1 MGLLGVQAIAAHTI
15 AFEISIVVL
24 LVAWAVANAVA
35 TRIGT
40 ISVQEGCAGVWR
52 VLNSSLL
59 IFFLFMLPPMV
70 VLKLFSPWAVM
81 LFVGAGLKA
90 QTLLPT
96 AAPVVVLAAFFVFV
110 NGLRL
115 VLNHAL
121 NGLADMKVPALIAAV
136 SYWGIALPVGI
147 TLGFMLELGVLG
159 MWWGLITGMSV
170 ATVAYFMRFWWLVRH
185 SSLAT
190 KSDQ

>member
-1 MGLLGVQAIAAHTI
+1 M
-15 AFEISIVVL
+15 
-24 LVAWAVANAVA
+24 
-35 TRIGT
+35 
-40 ISVQEGCAGVWR
+40 
-52 VLNSSLL
+52 
-59 IFFLFMLPPMV
+59 
-70 VLKLFSPWAVM
+70 
-81 LFVGAGLKA
+81 
-90 QTLLPT
+90 
-96 AAPVVVLAAFFVFV
+96 FV